1 MGVMPSYA
9 SPSKNDGTKVHSTK
23 NLGYF
28 RHVRMLIVTVANALE
43 TDRTGHPI
51 HDQWD
56 WFHSWRKPGFGVTV
70 TERKGR
76 LNVKNVDVTSG

>member
-1 MGVMPSYA
+1 MPLHQKTMERRFI
-9 SPSKNDGTKVHSTK
+9 PRR
-23 NLGYF
+23 YF